1 MIVQDIKPENMQITE
16 NGTAILGSSGLAV
29 GVETADGLRST
40 VIGTNAYMAPEAFNG
55 EMTYKSDVYSLG
67 ISLVE
72 LADGKKPYDGLN
84 YFQVRSE
91 EGSQA

>member
-1 MIVQDIKPENMQITE
+1 MIAQDIKPENMQITE
-16 NGTAILGSSGLAV
+16 NGTAILGSSGLAAA
-29 GVETADGLRST
+29 VETADAIRST

-55 EMTYKSDVYSLG
+55 ETACKSDVWSLG
-67 ISLVE
+67 ISLIE
-72 LADGKKPYDGLN
+72 LADGKMPYDGLN

>member
-29 GVETADGLRST
+29 RVETADGLRST

-55 EMTYKSDVYSLG
+55 ETTYKSDVWSLG
-67 ISLVE
+67 ISLIE
-72 LADGKKPYDGLN
+72 LADGKRPYDGLN
-84 YFQVRSE
+84 YFQVW
-91 EGSQA
+91 

>member
-1 MIVQDIKPENMQITE
+1 MIAQDIKPENMQNTE
-16 NGTAILGSSGLAV
+16 DGTVKLRSSGLAAA
-29 GVETADGLRST
+29 VETADAIRST

-55 EMTYKSDVYSLG
+55 EMTCKSDVYSLG

-84 YFQVRSE
+84 YFQVW
-91 EGSQA
+91 

>member
-1 MIVQDIKPENMQITE
+1 M
-16 NGTAILGSSGLAV
+16 
-29 GVETADGLRST
+29 
-40 VIGTNAYMAPEAFNG
+40 IGTNAYMAPEAFNG
-55 EMTYKSDVYSLG
+55 EMACKSDVWSLG

-91 EGSQA
+91 EGIQA